1 MELSYEA
8 TALAFILVGVVTLWV
23 TEALPLPVS
32 ALLAAAACVVAGVAP
47 ASEVFRPFS
56 QPLVFLFIGSFILA
70 EAIRIHRL
78 DRRLAF
84 AVLALPMRSRT
95 STPGLRPSLGAIG
108 STTLCSWTPS
118 TSTTCKVLTTH
129 FYR

>member
-1 MELSYEA
+1 MDLSYEA

-56 QPLVFLFIGSFILA
+56 QPLVFLFIGSLFWQKLYAYIGTT
-70 EAIRIHRL
+70 
-78 DRRLAF
+78 
-84 AVLALPMRSRT
+84 V
-95 STPGLRPSLGAIG
+95 GLRLLFLRCQWSVNVRFESCL
-108 STTLCSWTPS
+108 
-118 TSTTCKVLTTH
+118 
-129 FYR
+129 R

>member
-47 ASEVFRPFS
+47 AS
-56 QPLVFLFIGSFILA
+56 
-70 EAIRIHRL
+70 
-78 DRRLAF
+78 
-84 AVLALPMRSRT
+84 
-95 STPGLRPSLGAIG
+95 
-108 STTLCSWTPS
+108 
-118 TSTTCKVLTTH
+118 
-129 FYR
+129 

>member
-1 MELSYEA
+1 MDLSYEA

-56 QPLVFLFIGSFILA
+56 QPLVFLFIGSFLCFSAFFQIFCIKCKG
-70 EAIRIHRL
+70 ERKIRLVI
-78 DRRLAF
+78 
-84 AVLALPMRSRT
+84 
-95 STPGLRPSLGAIG
+95 
-108 STTLCSWTPS
+108 
-118 TSTTCKVLTTH
+118 
-129 FYR
+129 

>member
-1 MELSYEA
+1 MDLSYEA

-32 ALLAAAACVVAGVAP
+32 ALLAAAVCVVAGVAP

-84 AVLALPMRSRT
+84 AVLALPMV
-95 STPGLRPSLGAIG
+95 GERPIRIMLAVAVVSGVVSAFI
-108 STTLCSWTPS
+108 SNTAYTANTVVYVPS
-118 TSTTCKVLTTH
+118 
-129 FYR
+129 